1 MERLATGVRINGAK
15 DDAAGLAI
23 STRMTAEIRG
33 LNQAVSNINN
43 GINLLQTADGSLNSI
58 TEMLQRI
65 RELAVQAANSTYS
78 DEQRSFIQSES
89 NALQS
94 EINRVVDTTNW
105 NKIKLLDGIPPIL

>member
-1 MERLATGVRINGAK
+1 MERLSTGVKINGAK

-65 RELAVQAANSTYS
+65 RELAVKWTPRARQT
-78 DEQRSFIQSES
+78 
-89 NALQS
+89 
-94 EINRVVDTTNW
+94 
-105 NKIKLLDGIPPIL
+105 